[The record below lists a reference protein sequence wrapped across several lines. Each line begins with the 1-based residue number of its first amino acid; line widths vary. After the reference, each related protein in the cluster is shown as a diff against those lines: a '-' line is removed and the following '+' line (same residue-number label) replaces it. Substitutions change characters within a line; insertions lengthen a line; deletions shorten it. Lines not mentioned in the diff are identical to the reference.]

1 MSYLMVIIFKWEDIL
16 EIHVSDKGLISR
28 IYNDLYNY
36 KQKAD
41 NSSFLKWA
49 KDLNRYFTIGNIQ
62 MARTCEKM
70 VRLIRHQGNAN
81 YPQYV
86 TSRYPPEKR
95 ATEGGREERGGGKGD
110 RKEEKLGE
118 G

>member
-1 MSYLMVIIFKWEDIL
+1 
-16 EIHVSDKGLISR
+16 
-28 IYNDLYNY
+28 
-36 KQKAD
+36 
-41 NSSFLKWA
+41 
-49 KDLNRYFTIGNIQ
+49 

>member
-1 MSYLMVIIFKWEDIL
+1 
-16 EIHVSDKGLISR
+16 
-28 IYNDLYNY
+28 
-36 KQKAD
+36 
-41 NSSFLKWA
+41 
-49 KDLNRYFTIGNIQ
+49 

-70 VRLIRHQGNAN
+70 VWFIRHQGNAN
-81 YPQYV
+81 YPQYI

-95 ATEGGREERGGGKGD
+95 AKEGGREERGGKGD